1 MWLWKGVVS
10 SPALHLPGSATTS
23 GSKLERARQPAS
35 VTAYAA
41 PAGNSVEA
49 SELAHRGL
57 VPISLSVTEAR
68 GMGQKE
74 GGGSQDNYLRYQQR
88 EPHPAPRVV
97 TVL

>member
-1 MWLWKGVVS
+1 
-10 SPALHLPGSATTS
+10 
-23 GSKLERARQPAS
+23 
-35 VTAYAA
+35 
-41 PAGNSVEA
+41 VEA

-88 EPHPAPRVV
+88 EPQLSVSSSPLLHHLPTHPAPRVV